1 MSSSKR
7 YNWKFKLEAEV
18 EALQP
23 PLFRLST
30 THDSLSRLSTRQI
43 LHRHTEISACPRNV
57 KFRPWKAHFCLKPET
72 ETGGLLGR
80 GKKWRL
86 RSALFFFFLRVTGGL
101 KRGHSLEEPAMI
113 RTCLVFVCFLGVSD
127 KVPGV
132 KWFLLLRFE
141 IIILGCVSSDI
152 KTNNYVIIR
161 ENHPKM
167 NWLKLN
173 SSSKGSCLIN
183 PGFKQKSFSFI
194 QDENLKKPLLSK
206 ANRSSGQV

>member
-1 MSSSKR
+1 MSSSER
-7 YNWKFKLEAEV
+7 YHWKFKL

-30 THDSLSRLSTRQI
+30 THDSLSRLSTHQI

-57 KFRPWKAHFCLKPET
+57 KFRPFLFEARDRNWWFIRPRKK
-72 ETGGLLGR
+72 
-80 GKKWRL
+80 GKIKI
-86 RSALFFFFLRVTGGL
+86 STFFFLESYWWL
-101 KRGHSLEEPAMI
+101 KKGPFTR
-113 RTCLVFVCFLGVSD
+113 RTSDDKDMFGFLGVSD

-141 IIILGCVSSDI
+141 IIILGCVNSDI

-161 ENHPKM
+161 QNHPKM

>member
-1 MSSSKR
+1 MSSSER
-7 YNWKFKLEAEV
+7 YHWKFKL

-57 KFRPWKAHFCLKPET
+57 KFRLFLFEARDRNCWIIRPRKK
-72 ETGGLLGR
+72 
-80 GKKWRL
+80 GKIKI
-86 RSALFFFFLRVTGGL
+86 STFFFLESYWWL
-101 KRGHSLEEPAMI
+101 KKGPFTR
-113 RTCLVFVCFLGVSD
+113 RTSDDKDMFGFLGVSD
-127 KVPGV
+127 KVPGA

-141 IIILGCVSSDI
+141 IIILGCVNSDI

-161 ENHPKM
+161 QNHPKM

>member
-1 MSSSKR
+1 MSSSER
-7 YNWKFKLEAEV
+7 YHWKFKL

-30 THDSLSRLSTRQI
+30 THDSLSQLSTHQI

-57 KFRPWKAHFCLKPET
+57 KFRPFLFEARDRNWWFIRPRKK
-72 ETGGLLGR
+72 
-80 GKKWRL
+80 GKIKI
-86 RSALFFFFLRVTGGL
+86 STFFFLESYWWL
-101 KRGHSLEEPAMI
+101 KKGPFTR
-113 RTCLVFVCFLGVSD
+113 RTADDKDMFGFLGVSD

-141 IIILGCVSSDI
+141 IIILGCVNSDI

-161 ENHPKM
+161 KNHPKM